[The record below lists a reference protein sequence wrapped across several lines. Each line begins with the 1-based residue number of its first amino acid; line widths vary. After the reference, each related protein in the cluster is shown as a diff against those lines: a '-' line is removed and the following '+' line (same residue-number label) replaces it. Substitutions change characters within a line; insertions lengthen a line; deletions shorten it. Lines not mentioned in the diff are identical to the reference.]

1 MIGTGA
7 EVHLWSCSLDLPAAS
22 FDEAHALL
30 CDDEIERARR
40 YKFARDRRRFV
51 AGRAFLRRTLAE
63 HLSVNP
69 RELDFVYGP
78 FGKPEL
84 LPHRTGKTA
93 EFNLSHSGDVA
104 ILAVTEGL
112 SVGIDVERVAPLPE
126 WRGIALRFFSTYEN
140 AALSMVAAEAR
151 DVAFYCC

>member
-84 LPHRTGKTA
+84 LLSKAGFQHKEIADLLGKSQA
-93 EFNLSHSGDVA
+93 AVA
-104 ILAVTEGL
+104 KTISRGRAAKDQVAKDQEG
-112 SVGIDVERVAPLPE
+112 
-126 WRGIALRFFSTYEN
+126 EN
-140 AALSMVAAEAR
+140 E
-151 DVAFYCC
+151 